1 MTDVSTESL
10 AVPIAK
16 DHAYATAA
24 YLQSTFYE
32 QLVEHA
38 FVAELL
44 QEAWFGHKK
53 VIEVLRSEI
62 DASGFD
68 LVLECGEITRHVQL
82 KTSGLG
88 ATTAYQ
94 KVSLKLGEKRGGCVV
109 WIVRDETCAASHH
122 RVQLSYRFFGTPASE
137 AKLDVSNPIFK
148 VARHTKGDAFGKK
161 NPRPGIRLV
170 PKSAFFP
177 MKIAGSKKNTMNAGE
192 LLYWLF
198 GIGDQPAVRLD

>member
-1 MTDVSTESL
+1 MAIISSESPTVL
-10 AVPIAK
+10 AVEA
-16 DHAYATAA
+16 DSYATAA

-44 QEAWFGHKK
+44 QEAWFGHKQ

-68 LVLECGEITRHVQL
+68 LVLECNDITRHVQL

-94 KVSLKLGEKRGGCVV
+94 KVSLKLGEKRGGCVI
-109 WIVRDETCAASHH
+109 WIVRDETCAASKH
-122 RVQLSYRFFGTPASE
+122 RVELSYRFFGTPASE

-148 VARHTKGDAFGKK
+148 IAKHTKGDATGTKK
-161 NPRPGIRLV
+161 ERPGIRLV

-177 MKIAGSKKNTMNAGE
+177 MKTAGSKKSTMHSGE

-198 GIGDQPAVRLD
+198 GVGNQPVV